1 MIYVVFWYLVS
12 VTVLSTIYQ
21 FYNLTTMKAD
31 KASKLGL
38 IIGSGTY
45 TIKSEDVSTIGGGS
59 YTTTNNT
66 LLYNGGLAIGFLS
79 SFLTHSTVDKC
90 EE

>member
-31 KASKLGL
+31 KASKFSV
-38 IIGSGTY
+38 IIGTNFRFVVFIYFFY
-45 TIKSEDVSTIGGGS
+45 TVYPLLSLIK
-59 YTTTNNT
+59 
-66 LLYNGGLAIGFLS
+66 
-79 SFLTHSTVDKC
+79 
-90 EE
+90 

>member
-21 FYNLTTMKAD
+21 FYNLTTMKTD

-38 IIGSGTY
+38 IIGNNFRFVVFLYFLY
-45 TIKSEDVSTIGGGS
+45 TVYPLLSLIK
-59 YTTTNNT
+59 
-66 LLYNGGLAIGFLS
+66 
-79 SFLTHSTVDKC
+79 
-90 EE
+90 

>member
-21 FYNLTTMKAD
+21 FYKLSTMNTD

-38 IIGSGTY
+38 IIGNNFRFVVFLYFLY
-45 TIKSEDVSTIGGGS
+45 TVYPLLSLIK
-59 YTTTNNT
+59 
-66 LLYNGGLAIGFLS
+66 
-79 SFLTHSTVDKC
+79 
-90 EE
+90 

>member
-12 VTVLSTIYQ
+12 VTVLSTIYL

-38 IIGSGTY
+38 IIGTNFRFVVFLYFLY
-45 TIKSEDVSTIGGGS
+45 TVYPLLSLIK
-59 YTTTNNT
+59 
-66 LLYNGGLAIGFLS
+66 
-79 SFLTHSTVDKC
+79 
-90 EE
+90 